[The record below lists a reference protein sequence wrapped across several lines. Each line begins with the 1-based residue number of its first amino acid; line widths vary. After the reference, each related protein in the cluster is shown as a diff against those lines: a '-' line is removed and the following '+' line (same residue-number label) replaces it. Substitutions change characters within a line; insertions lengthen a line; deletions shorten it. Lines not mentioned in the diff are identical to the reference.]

1 MCERLKLV
9 RDRVISACEKTG
21 RSPSDIT
28 IVAVS
33 KTKPASMVM
42 ELYECG
48 QRVFGE
54 NYIQEGIEKVTAL
67 SALKDIEWH
76 FIGHLQRNKA
86 KLAVRYFHWVETV
99 DSERIA
105 GALDKYAGK
114 EGKVLNVLIQVNI
127 GEEDSKF
134 GVLPKELPG
143 LLSHVSSF
151 TNLKIKGLMTI
162 HPFSS
167 KKEDARKWFSM
178 MAALREEMARRF
190 PHLDLSELSMGMSND
205 YDLAIEEGATIV
217 RVGTALFGKRK

>member
-1 MCERLKLV
+1 MCERLKCV
-9 RDRVISACEKTG
+9 RDRVLAACKKTG
-21 RSPSDIT
+21 RSLSDIT

-54 NYIQEGIEKVTAL
+54 NYIQEGVEKVTFL
-67 SALKDIEWH
+67 STLKDIEWH

-86 KLAVRYFHWVETV
+86 KLAARYFHWVETV

-105 GALDKYAGK
+105 SALDKYAAK

-127 GEEDSKF
+127 GQEDSKF
-134 GVLPKELPG
+134 GILPKELPR
-143 LLSHVSSF
+143 LLNYVSSLA
-151 TNLKIKGLMTI
+151 NLRIKGLMTI

-167 KKEDARKWFSM
+167 QKEDARRWFSM
-178 MAALREEMARRF
+178 MAALREEMAQRF

-217 RVGTALFGKRK
+217 RIGTALFGQRK